1 MVKPSRPIDVAVP
14 RLTLWCGAHRISTTV
29 DGRAL
34 WFESFDLPLAAVSEA
49 FGAALLVPALHAGR
63 PLRLAGPVC
72 ETWGA
77 NLARLTDAY
86 RDLWYPEA
94 PRPLVVPAARRGAG
108 EKPAVIFSAGD
119 HTAPRW
125 EATSRGADFNA
136 ATPAASATALCFSG
150 GVDAFHS
157 LLAGGHRVDTL
168 VSVVGYDM
176 SLRDR
181 SRAAALRSLVR
192 DVAAATGSR
201 GIVLGTNLRRHP
213 LMKATPWLRAFSG
226 PLAAVGHLLGP
237 TARRMLISSDG
248 LGFEHPEVG
257 ARPSTDPL
265 HGSASL
271 AVEHVAFHVTRLEK
285 IRAIAGER
293 IVQQHLRVCW
303 QNLHG
308 RLNCGVCEKCVRTML
323 ALDTCGLLD
332 RYAGFDHGRGLV
344 AAIDAMPRVDGVV
357 KTFYE
362 ELLDSGLSAAARAA
376 VRSLVA
382 RSPHSREQP
391 GTSRPP
397 RDGEDGPVFGVA
409 VHGHV
414 PRASTRLGAACM
426 VSSRR
431 HRLLPPAAFAAVC
444 EPFVGRRVGYVR
456 PEGNVGDRLI
466 ETAMIQ
472 LFAEYGIRW
481 RLVSP
486 SAAGDTDDL
495 DLLAFG
501 GGGNMGMRYLGN
513 HAIRGAALATGL
525 PVVILP
531 QSFTTAED
539 RPYAAVYVRERGSLA
554 LRPDGILAPDLALGL
569 ATAEPARPDRD
580 LGVYL
585 RRDQE
590 RGGRKPFFVRDPV
603 RLFQD
608 PFAYLAFAARHRRI
622 VTDRLHFAVAGLH
635 AGREVTLV
643 ANDYHKNRSMHETW
657 LAELG
662 CRFAATAAET
672 LGRRAA

>member
-1 MVKPSRPIDVAVP
+1 M
-14 RLTLWCGAHRISTTV
+14 
-29 DGRAL
+29 
-34 WFESFDLPLAAVSEA
+34 
-49 FGAALLVPALHAGR
+49 
-63 PLRLAGPVC
+63 
-72 ETWGA
+72 
-77 NLARLTDAY
+77 
-86 RDLWYPEA
+86 
-94 PRPLVVPAARRGAG
+94 
-108 EKPAVIFSAGD
+108 
-119 HTAPRW
+119 
-125 EATSRGADFNA
+125 
-136 ATPAASATALCFSG
+136 
-150 GVDAFHS
+150 
-157 LLAGGHRVDTL
+157 
-168 VSVVGYDM
+168 
-176 SLRDR
+176 
-181 SRAAALRSLVR
+181 
-192 DVAAATGSR
+192 
-201 GIVLGTNLRRHP
+201 
-213 LMKATPWLRAFSG
+213 
-226 PLAAVGHLLGP
+226 
-237 TARRMLISSDG
+237 
-248 LGFEHPEVG
+248 
-257 ARPSTDPL
+257 
-265 HGSASL
+265 
-271 AVEHVAFHVTRLEK
+271 AFHVTRLEK

-391 GTSRPP
+391 GASRPP

-409 VHGHV
+409 VHGNV